1 MSSSERPS
9 SADVTTKVPALASTE
24 EPLGVG
30 PEEPTVVD
38 FELRRRRA
46 KRLGDETDP
55 AGTAEEDPASE

>member
-1 MSSSERPS
+1 MNSPEKPS

-38 FELRRRRA
+38 LELRRRRS
-46 KRLGDETDP
+46 KRLGDETNP
-55 AGTAEEDPASE
+55 ADTAEEDPAS